1 MTRETRDET
10 PRDPS
15 DYVPSPTSW
24 VRKQVGAIEAAGT
37 TDSVH
42 IQGRPVVLLTM
53 RGARSGAVRKV
64 PVMRVERDGAWAA
77 VASQGGRPQH
87 PRWYYNLKA
96 HPEID
101 LQVGK
106 ETFRVRARELA
117 GDERAQWWPTC
128 VAAFPPYADYQD
140 KTDRVIPVFAL
151 ERY

>member
-1 MTRETRDET
+1 MGA
-10 PRDPS
+10 PG

-24 VRKQVGAIEAAGT
+24 VRSQVETIEATGT

-42 IQGRPVVLLTM
+42 IQGRPVVLMTM

-64 PVMRVERDGAWAA
+64 PVMRIERDGAWAA

-101 LQVGK
+101 LQVGT
-106 ETFRVRARELA
+106 ETFRVRARELGA
-117 GDERAQWWPTC
+117 DERAQWWPVC